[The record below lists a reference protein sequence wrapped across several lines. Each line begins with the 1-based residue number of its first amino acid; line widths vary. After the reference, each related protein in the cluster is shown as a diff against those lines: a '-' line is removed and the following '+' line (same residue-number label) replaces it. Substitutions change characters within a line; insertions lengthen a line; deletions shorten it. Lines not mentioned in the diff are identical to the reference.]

1 MDATVI
7 EYRWLSGDEI
17 LSLVNPAC
25 AARGWAELN
34 VNDAQ
39 PTCRVLGAWAG
50 PKLVEFFAVQFYP
63 VLGPLLRLDNVDV
76 DSGETSRGLSRQ
88 MKDFLDSTNIRG
100 YLTIADNEFVG
111 RLCERFGMKKLTS
124 PVYEFVQPSDPPKC
138 VGVVNLATGG
148 GV

>member
-7 EYRWLSGDEI
+7 EYRWLSGNEI

-39 PTCRVLGAWAG
+39 PTCRVLGAWSG
-50 PKLVEFFAVQFYP
+50 ERLVGWFAFQMYP
-63 VLGPLLRLDNVDV
+63 LLGPMFVEPEVRNGKVSAVLAER
-76 DSGETSRGLSRQ
+76 
-88 MKDFLDSTNIRG
+88 MYDFLIESEARG
-100 YLTIADNEFVG
+100 YLVV
-111 RLCERFGMKKLTS
+111 CES
-124 PVYEFVQPSDPPKC
+124 PVSEVLARKFDMHKLAVPVYT
-138 VGVVNLATGG
+138 ATGG